1 MNTERMSI
9 RIDGGGSFPEIEAI
23 HDVGNDITIG
33 DMGNLDFGLL
43 ANQRKLNTISSGS
56 GGMMELKGDDIE
68 LVDLD
73 SNMGQSI
80 NLNIRQPTPT
90 ISAPAVDEGI
100 KILRDNS
107 AASAFPKPV
116 PIAPSINIGGSGS
129 SESQRPAGGVRSWFT
144 GGAVG
149 SETAE
154 PATNGGFSSWFT
166 SGGAGASSSS
176 PVKSSEY
183 LTPEEEFQ
191 KKAEGLVM
199 LERMDRRGI
208 TGNKMTIAN
217 TLDEINTEINR
228 RKDSKA
234 LEASLRFQRQ
244 MLTTVTTGM
253 EFLNSRYDPFG
264 VHLDGWS
271 ESVNENIEDYDE
283 IFEELYDKYKD
294 KGKVAPEVR
303 LVMSLGLSAAMC
315 HVTNT
320 MFKSRMPG
328 MDDILRNNPELKKQ
342 FTNAAASSV
351 GPGFAK
357 FVSMAPG
364 MAPPPQAF
372 SASDAAG
379 GGGFDDGI
387 SGAGGPSVGTARR
400 EMRGPSGV
408 DDILRSLDAAGE
420 ALPPRSVPRPVGG
433 GPSLN
438 IHMDDAVSVHS
449 GMTGMTSATDRRRKR
464 TNIVQPVG
472 STLSLNV

>member
-1 MNTERMSI
+1 MSI
-9 RIDGGGSFPEIEAI
+9 RIDGGVSFPEIEAVQ
-23 HDVGNDITIG
+23 DFGNDITIG
-33 DMGNLDFGLL
+33 GDIGSLDYGLL
-43 ANQRKLNTISSGS
+43 ANQRKLNGSSSGG
-56 GGMMELKGDDIE
+56 GGMMEMRGDDIE

-73 SNMGQSI
+73 ASGPSI

-90 ISAPAVDEGI
+90 ISAPGVDEGV

-107 AASAFPKPV
+107 ASSVFPKPV
-116 PIAPSINIGGSGS
+116 PIAPSINIGGGS
-129 SESQRPAGGVRSWFT
+129 YSNGAEQARPSGVRSWFS

-154 PATNGGFSSWFT
+154 PTTTGGFGSWFA
-166 SGGAGASSSS
+166 SGGSGTSSTS
-176 PVKSSEY
+176 VKPSEY
-183 LTPEEEFQ
+183 LSPEEEFA

-208 TGNKMTIAN
+208 TGNKLTIAN
-217 TLDEINTEINR
+217 TLDEINAEISR

-234 LEASLRFQRQ
+234 LEASIRFQRQ

-264 VHLDGWS
+264 VKLDGWS
-271 ESVNENIEDYDE
+271 ESLNENIEDYDE
-283 IFEELYDKYKD
+283 VFEELYDKYKD

-303 LVMSLGLSAAMC
+303 LIMSLGLSAAMC

-342 FTNAAASSV
+342 FANAAASSV

-364 MAPPPQAF
+364 MGPSPQPF
-372 SASDAAG
+372 TAAQA

-387 SGAGGPSVGTARR
+387 SGAGGPSMGTARR

-420 ALPPRSVPRPVGG
+420 TLPGRSVPQPAGM
-433 GPSLN
+433 GPTLN

-472 STLSLNV
+472 STLQLNV